1 MSTDYRPI
9 PAIPFNKLFD
19 GRLDKYGVR
28 EKANPDATV
37 RRRYLVGSD
46 GVLEAYENDDGTSSF
61 CRRSFTP
68 VPWAVMDALT
78 EEFETELVSEHDHRF
93 WGFATKEEE
102 RDWHERMA
110 KESEDNFYKD
120 LIHHLRGEPNNL
132 RTGTVGMRKAEIA
145 KALVENDESLMAPDN
160 RQQLLE
166 AVEVIYDRD
175 HAVKVT
181 LTPEDTAAVELMV
194 ARRNKLPQA

>member
-19 GRLDKYGVR
+19 GRLAKYGVR
-28 EKANPDATV
+28 EKADPDATV
-37 RRRYLVGSD
+37 RRRYLVGGD

-61 CRRSFTP
+61 SRAAFTP
-68 VPWAVMDALT
+68 IPWAVIDALA

-93 WGFATKEEE
+93 WGFATQEEE
-102 RDWHERMA
+102 RDWNERMA
-110 KESEDNFYKD
+110 KEAEDNFYKD
-120 LIHHLRGEPNNL
+120 LSHYLRGESNDLKP
-132 RTGTVGMRKAEIA
+132 GTVGMQKAEIA
-145 KALVENDESLMAPDN
+145 KALVEADESLMAPDN

-181 LTPEDTAAVELMV
+181 LTPEDKAAVELMA
-194 ARRNKLPQA
+194 ARRNELPQA